1 MDLSQELI
9 EKEFLS
15 ILMFKTSMAIDL
27 LQIKPQYLAN
37 KDNIRI
43 MEVMLKAYKKFGVI
57 DIANI
62 LSLDKNIYSG
72 YLFDILDDENVPILD
87 IRKQFMS
94 SQKIILD
101 NYKKRVISDLTFKL
115 SKNKITTDEY
125 LNNMSKVNEI
135 VIKDEINL
143 LTIEEL
149 NNNINTENVGIV
161 LNSFPKLNETLKLVE
176 NDFFMIGASTGVG
189 KSGLL
194 LNFMNDLM
202 DKYQCIYFNMEMSKS
217 TIYQRM
223 ISIKSGVPL
232 SNINNPLSPYQEQV
246 IKKAMKNI
254 VDSKVIVEHKATYIH
269 EIKAVLSKCKD
280 DSRHTI
286 IFLDHV
292 GLIKSLNNKS
302 LYEQTTEVVKQLR
315 QFCLD
320 YDCTIISACQL
331 NRASYNSL
339 ELNLSMLKD
348 SGELENSSSKI
359 ILLYKNK
366 ENESKEKYVDNM
378 VLDIVKNRDGIKG
391 KIAYT
396 YDKTKQIFKEV

>member
-149 NNNINTENVGIV
+149 NTENVGIV